1 MSKVQKKPKTESKKE
16 QPRLLEK
23 YRKEVTPAMREKF
36 GYKSIMAVPRIEKV
50 VINVGFGRKAVAKET
65 AAIEKIEKDLAKLT
79 GQKPAVRK
87 AKKSISGFKV
97 RQGMDIGAMV
107 TLRGKRMYDF
117 IDRLV
122 SIALPRSRD
131 FHGLDPKS
139 FDKQGSLSIGIK
151 EHSIFPEITYES
163 LKDIF
168 GLEISVVTTAKSREE
183 GMELLKLMGFPIRI

>member
-1 MSKVQKKPKTESKKE
+1 MSTVQKKPKTGSKKE
-16 QPRLLEK
+16 QSRLLER
-23 YRKEVTPAMREKF
+23 YRKGVIPAMREKF

-117 IDRLV
+117 IDRLI

-139 FDKQGSLSIGIK
+139 FDRQGSLSIGIK
-151 EHSIFPEITYES
+151 EHSIFPAITYES
-163 LKDIF
+163 LKDIS
-168 GLEISVVTTAKSREE
+168 GLEISVATTAKSREE
-183 GMELLKLMGFPIRI
+183 GTELLKSMGFPIKV

>member
-1 MSKVQKKPKTESKKE
+1 MSTVKQKPKTS

-23 YRKEVTPAMREKF
+23 YRKEVIPAMREKF
-36 GYKSIMAVPRIEKV
+36 GYKNIMAVPKIEKV
-50 VINVGFGRKAVAKET
+50 VINTGYGRKAVLRDV
-65 AAIEKIEKDLAKLT
+65 AAIEKIKADLSKLT

-97 RQGMDIGAMV
+97 RQGMEIGAVV

-117 IDRLV
+117 IDRLI

-131 FHGLDPKS
+131 FHGLDSKS
-139 FDKQGSLSIGIK
+139 FDEGGSLNIGIK
-151 EHSIFPEITYES
+151 EHSVFPEITYES

-168 GLEISVVTTAKSREE
+168 GLEVSVVTTAKSREE
-183 GMELLKLMGFPIRI
+183 GMELLRLMGFPIKL